1 MRQPF
6 RGLLIDLH
14 DAKPMVL
21 PTVAGAR
28 GKMTV
33 ESCNVSVRSSLPQAY
48 LPFHPQCAIAYYTI
62 LTEHD
67 PLL

>member
-1 MRQPF
+1 MRQSF

-21 PTVAGAR
+21 PVVAGVR
-28 GKMTV
+28 SKTIV
-33 ESCNVSVRSSLPQAY
+33 DSCYVSVGSSLPQAY